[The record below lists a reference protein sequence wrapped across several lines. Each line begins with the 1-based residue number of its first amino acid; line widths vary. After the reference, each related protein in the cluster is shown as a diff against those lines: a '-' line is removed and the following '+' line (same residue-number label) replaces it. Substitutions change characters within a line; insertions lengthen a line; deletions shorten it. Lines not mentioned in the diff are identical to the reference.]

1 MQARRKKSKVN
12 WDLIKFNRILVDSLI
27 MHDPSKTPPST
38 SNQSTINNASTATE
52 AVQALRRKNN
62 VIQREI
68 KPQRTNK
75 GVLLGMPKKV
85 EEVTDVQLIEQA
97 HSHTLVRVG
106 RNKRRECWGCQIRS
120 RLPRP
125 KEKMLI
131 GGRPPL
137 QDITNK
143 AKKGESHWAKKV
155 TAKCLQ
161 CDVPL
166 CVHGECWD
174 IYHRSK
180 KFR

>member
-1 MQARRKKSKVN
+1 
-12 WDLIKFNRILVDSLI
+12 VDSLI
-27 MHDPSKTPPST
+27 IHDPFKAPPST
-38 SNQSTINNASTATE
+38 SNQSTTNNASTATE

-68 KPQRTNK
+68 KPQRANR
-75 GVLLGMPKKV
+75 GILLEVPKKV
-85 EEVTDVQLIEQA
+85 KEVTDVQLIEQA
-97 HSHTLVRVG
+97 HSHTLVRVSH
-106 RNKRRECWGCQIRS
+106 NKRRECWGCQIRG
-120 RLPRP
+120 RPPRP
-125 KEKMLI
+125 REKMPS
-131 GGRPPL
+131 GDRPPL

-143 AKKGESHWAKKV
+143 AKKGEGHWAKKV
-155 TAKCLQ
+155 TAKYLQ